1 MQDLGKFILRLGVGG
16 LMIFHGI
23 HKIIHGHD
31 MIIEQ
36 LAAKGYPTWLWLGVP
51 VGEII
56 APILLIVGVFTRLSG
71 VLIAFTMVMSM
82 VLVKGGGS
90 FALSATTGGIG
101 AELNVLYLVGALAI
115 AMIGPGSY
123 RLYKGKKGWFI

>member
-51 VGEII
+51 IGEII
-56 APILLIVGVFTRLSG
+56 APVLLIVGAFTRLSG

-90 FALSATTGGIG
+90 FAVSTTTGGIG
-101 AELNVLYLVGALAI
+101 AELNMLYLVGALAI

-123 RLYKGKKGWFI
+123 RLYKGKKGWLV

>member
-36 LAAKGYPTWLWLGVP
+36 LAAKGFPTWLWLGVP

-56 APILLIVGVFTRLSG
+56 APILLIVGAFTRLSG

-90 FALSATTGGIG
+90 FALSTTTGGLG
-101 AELNVLYLVGALAI
+101 AELNLLYLAGALAI
-115 AMIGPGSY
+115 AMIGPGSF

>member
-1 MQDLGKFILRLGVGG
+1 MQDLGKLILRLGVGG

-36 LAAKGYPTWLWLGVP
+36 LAAKGLPTWLWLGVP

-56 APILLIVGVFTRLSG
+56 APILLIVGAFTRLSS

-90 FALSATTGGIG
+90 FAISATTGGIG
-101 AELNVLYLVGALAI
+101 AELNLLYLVGALAI
-115 AMIGPGSY
+115 AMIGPGSF
-123 RLYKGKKGWFI
+123 RLYKGRKGWFV

>member
-1 MQDLGKFILRLGVGG
+1 M
-16 LMIFHGI
+16 
-23 HKIIHGHD
+23 
-31 MIIEQ
+31 
-36 LAAKGYPTWLWLGVP
+36 WLGVP

-56 APILLIVGVFTRLSG
+56 APILLIVGAFTRLSG

-90 FALSATTGGIG
+90 FALSTTTGGLG
-101 AELNVLYLVGALAI
+101 AELNLLYLAGALAI
-115 AMIGPGSY
+115 AMIGPGSF

>member
-56 APILLIVGVFTRLSG
+56 APILLIVGVFTRL
-71 VLIAFTMVMSM
+71 
-82 VLVKGGGS
+82 
-90 FALSATTGGIG
+90 
-101 AELNVLYLVGALAI
+101 
-115 AMIGPGSY
+115 
-123 RLYKGKKGWFI
+123 

>member
-36 LAAKGYPTWLWLGVP
+36 LAAKGFPT
-51 VGEII
+51 
-56 APILLIVGVFTRLSG
+56 
-71 VLIAFTMVMSM
+71 
-82 VLVKGGGS
+82 
-90 FALSATTGGIG
+90 
-101 AELNVLYLVGALAI
+101 
-115 AMIGPGSY
+115 
-123 RLYKGKKGWFI
+123 

>member
-1 MQDLGKFILRLGVGG
+1 VQDLGKFILRLGVGG

-36 LAAKGYPTWLWLGVP
+36 LAVKGYPTWLWLGVP
-51 VGEII
+51 IGEII
-56 APILLIVGVFTRLSG
+56 APVLLIVGAFTRLSG
-71 VLIAFTMVMSM
+71 MLIAFTMVMSM

-90 FALSATTGGIG
+90 FAISATTGGIG
-101 AELNVLYLVGALAI
+101 AELNMLYLVGALAI

-123 RLYKGKKGWFI
+123 RLYKGKKGWLV

>member
-82 VLVKGGGS
+82 ILVKGGGS

-123 RLYKGKKGWFI
+123 RLYKGKKGLFI

>member
-31 MIIEQ
+31 MIMEQ
-36 LAAKGYPTWLWLGVP
+36 LAAKGFPTWLWLGVP

-56 APILLIVGVFTRLSG
+56 APILLIVGAFTRLSS

-90 FALSATTGGIG
+90 FALSATTGGLG
-101 AELNVLYLVGALAI
+101 AELNLLYLTGALAI
-115 AMIGPGSY
+115 AMIGPGSF
-123 RLYKGKKGWFI
+123 RLYKGRKGWFI

>member
-16 LMIFHGI
+16 LMLFHGI

-31 MIIEQ
+31 GIIEQ
-36 LAAKGYPTWLWLGVP
+36 LAAKGLPTWLWLGVP

-56 APILLIVGVFTRLSG
+56 APILLVLGAFTRLSG
-71 VLIAFTMVMSM
+71 VLIAFTMVMSL
-82 VLVKGGGS
+82 VLVKGSGS
-90 FALSATTGGIG
+90 FALSETTGGIG
-101 AELNVLYLVGALAI
+101 AELNVLYLAGALAI
-115 AMIGPGSY
+115 AMIGPGSF

>member
-31 MIIEQ
+31 MIIQQ
-36 LAAKGYPTWLWLGVP
+36 LSAKGLPTWMWLGVP

-56 APILLIVGVFTRLSG
+56 APILLIVGAFTRLSG

-90 FALSATTGGIG
+90 FAISATTGGIG
-101 AELNVLYLVGALAI
+101 AELNLLYLVGALAI
-115 AMIGPGSY
+115 AMIGPGSF
-123 RLYKGKKGWFI
+123 RLYKGRKGWFV

>member
-90 FALSATTGGIG
+90 FALSAATGGIG

>member
-51 VGEII
+51 IGEII
-56 APILLIVGVFTRLSG
+56 APILLIVGAFTRLSG

-90 FALSATTGGIG
+90 FAVSTTTGGIG
-101 AELNVLYLVGALAI
+101 AELNMLYLVGALAI

-123 RLYKGKKGWFI
+123 RLYKGKKGWLV

>member
-31 MIIEQ
+31 MIIDQ
-36 LAAKGYPTWLWLGVP
+36 LANKGYPTWLWLGVP

-56 APILLIVGVFTRLSG
+56 APILLIVGAFTRLSS

-90 FALSATTGGIG
+90 FAISPTTGGLG
-101 AELNVLYLVGALAI
+101 AELNLLYLAGALAI
-115 AMIGPGSY
+115 AMIGPGSF
-123 RLYKGKKGWFI
+123 RLYKGRKGWFV

>member
-36 LAAKGYPTWLWLGVP
+36 LAAKGFPTWLWLGVP

-56 APILLIVGVFTRLSG
+56 APILLIVGAFTRLSG

-90 FALSATTGGIG
+90 FALSTTTGGLG
-101 AELNVLYLVGALAI
+101 AELNLLYLAGALAI
-115 AMIGPGSY
+115 AMIGPGSF
-123 RLYKGKKGWFI
+123 RLYKGRKGWFI

>member
-82 VLVKGGGS
+82 ILVKGGGS

>member
-1 MQDLGKFILRLGVGG
+1 MQDLGKFTLRLGVGG

-31 MIIEQ
+31 GIIEQ
-36 LAAKGYPTWLWLGVP
+36 LAAKGLPTWLWLGVP

-56 APILLIVGVFTRLSG
+56 APILLVVGAFTRISG

-82 VLVKGGGS
+82 VLVKGSAS
-90 FALSATTGGIG
+90 FALSEATGGIG
-101 AELNVLYLVGALAI
+101 AELNVLYLAGALAI

-123 RLYKGKKGWFI
+123 RLYKGRKGWFI

>member
-51 VGEII
+51 IGEII
-56 APILLIVGVFTRLSG
+56 APVLLIVGAFTRLSG

-101 AELNVLYLVGALAI
+101 AELNMLYLVGALAI

-123 RLYKGKKGWFI
+123 RLYKGKKGWLV

>member
-51 VGEII
+51 IGEII
-56 APILLIVGVFTRLSG
+56 APVLLIVGAFTRLSG

-90 FALSATTGGIG
+90 FAISATTGGIG
-101 AELNVLYLVGALAI
+101 AELNMLYLVGALAI

-123 RLYKGKKGWFI
+123 RLYKGKKGWLV

>member
-36 LAAKGYPTWLWLGVP
+36 LAVKGYPTWLWLGVP
-51 VGEII
+51 IGEII
-56 APILLIVGVFTRLSG
+56 APVLLIVGAFTRLSG
-71 VLIAFTMVMSM
+71 MLIAFTMVMSM

-90 FALSATTGGIG
+90 FAISATTGGIG
-101 AELNVLYLVGALAI
+101 AELNMLYLVGALAI

-123 RLYKGKKGWFI
+123 RLYKGKKGWLV

>member
-16 LMIFHGI
+16 LMLFHGI

-31 MIIEQ
+31 GIIEQ
-36 LAAKGYPTWLWLGVP
+36 LAAKGLPTWLWLGVP

-56 APILLIVGVFTRLSG
+56 APILLVVGAFTRLSG
-71 VLIAFTMVMSM
+71 VLIAFTMVMSL
-82 VLVKGGGS
+82 VLVKGSGS
-90 FALSATTGGIG
+90 FALSETTGGIG
-101 AELNVLYLVGALAI
+101 AELNVLYLAGALAI
-115 AMIGPGSY
+115 AMIGPGSF

>member
-31 MIIEQ
+31 MIIDQ
-36 LAAKGYPTWLWLGVP
+36 LAAKGLPTWLWLGVP

-56 APILLIVGVFTRLSG
+56 APILLIVGAFTRLSG

-90 FALSATTGGIG
+90 FALSTTTGGLG
-101 AELNVLYLVGALAI
+101 AELNLLYLAGALAI
-115 AMIGPGSY
+115 AMIGPGSF
-123 RLYKGKKGWFI
+123 RLYKGRKGWFI

>member
-36 LAAKGYPTWLWLGVP
+36 LSAKGFPTWMWIGVP
-51 VGEII
+51 IGEII
-56 APILLIVGVFTRLSG
+56 APILLIVGAFTRLSS

-90 FALSATTGGIG
+90 FALSPATGGLG
-101 AELNVLYLVGALAI
+101 AELNLLYLVGALAI

-123 RLYKGKKGWFI
+123 RLYKGRKGWFV

>member
-1 MQDLGKFILRLGVGG
+1 MQDLGKLILRLGVGG

-36 LAAKGYPTWLWLGVP
+36 LAAKGLPTWLWLGVP

-56 APILLIVGVFTRLSG
+56 APILLMVGAFTRLSG

-90 FALSATTGGIG
+90 FAISATTGGIG
-101 AELNVLYLVGALAI
+101 AELNVLYLAGALAI
-115 AMIGPGSY
+115 AMIGPGSF
-123 RLYKGKKGWFI
+123 RLYKGRKGWFI

>member
-31 MIIEQ
+31 MIIDQ
-36 LAAKGYPTWLWLGVP
+36 LAAKGFPTWLWLGVP

-56 APILLIVGVFTRLSG
+56 APILLIVGAFTRLSG

-90 FALSATTGGIG
+90 FALSATTGGLG
-101 AELNVLYLVGALAI
+101 AELNLLYLAGALAI
-115 AMIGPGSY
+115 AMIGPGSF

>member
-31 MIIEQ
+31 MIIDQ
-36 LAAKGYPTWLWLGVP
+36 LAAKGFPTWLWLGVP

-56 APILLIVGVFTRLSG
+56 APILLIVGAFTRLSG

-90 FALSATTGGIG
+90 FALSTTTGGLG
-101 AELNVLYLVGALAI
+101 AELNLLYLAGALAI
-115 AMIGPGSY
+115 AMIGPGSF
-123 RLYKGKKGWFI
+123 RLYKGRKGWFI

>member
-1 MQDLGKFILRLGVGG
+1 MQDLGKLILRLGVGG

-36 LAAKGYPTWLWLGVP
+36 LAAKGLPTWLWLGVP

-56 APILLIVGVFTRLSG
+56 APILLIVGAFTRLSG

-90 FALSATTGGIG
+90 FAISATTGGIG
-101 AELNVLYLVGALAI
+101 AELNLLYLAGALAI
-115 AMIGPGSY
+115 AMIGPGSF
-123 RLYKGKKGWFI
+123 RLYKGRKGWFV

>member
-51 VGEII
+51 IGEII
-56 APILLIVGVFTRLSG
+56 APVLLIVGAFTRLSG

-90 FALSATTGGIG
+90 FAISATTGGIG
-101 AELNVLYLVGALAI
+101 AELNILYLVGALAI

-123 RLYKGKKGWFI
+123 RLYKGKKGWLV